1 MAGVTRR
8 HGGTALRVA
17 AGALVSVTM
26 MLPLLWMVAT
36 SLRERGSVPPRT
48 LELVPDPV
56 AWENYREI
64 FDLLPLATM
73 ARNSVVIAAVAV
85 PLSVLCASWAGFA
98 LALLAPRA
106 RRWLVAT
113 AFVAAMIP
121 TTAFWVT
128 RFVLFSKLGLVDT
141 WWPLIL
147 PALTGTSPLFALIY
161 LWSYLGVPRDVF
173 DAARLDGA
181 GAIRTWATIAF
192 PLARPTT
199 IAVAMLTFTMHWNN
213 FTDPLIYIQSLDR
226 QTLPF
231 GLAALFQLAPTDWPL
246 LMAASVLLTAPAV
259 IVFLIGQRAF
269 MPGARGDGWLGN

>member
-1 MAGVTRR
+1 MAT
-8 HGGTALRVA
+8 LRTV
-17 AGALVSVTM
+17 AGALVGVTM
-26 MLPLLWMVAT
+26 VLPLLWMVAT

-48 LELVPDPV
+48 LELVPDPL
-56 AWENYREI
+56 AWTNYREI

-73 ARNSVVIAAVAV
+73 ARNSLVIAAIAV

-98 LALLAPRA
+98 LALLAPRT
-106 RRWLVAT
+106 RRWLVAV

-147 PALTGTSPLFALIY
+147 PALTGTSPLFALVY

-181 GAIRTWATIAF
+181 GAIRAWATIAF

-199 IAVAMLTFTMHWNN
+199 IAVALLTFTMHWNN
-213 FTDPLIYIQSLDR
+213 FTDPLIYIQSMDR

-231 GLAALFQLAPTDWPL
+231 GLAALYQLAPTDWPL

-259 IVFLIGQRAF
+259 IVFLLGQRAF
-269 MPGARGDGWLGN
+269 MPGARGEGWLGN

>member
-1 MAGVTRR
+1 MSTHR
-8 HGGTALRVA
+8 GTTLMRAVLGAIVA
-17 AGALVSVTM
+17 VTM
-26 MLPLLWMVAT
+26 VMPLAWMIGT

-48 LELVPDPV
+48 LELIPEPAV
-56 AWENYREI
+56 WTTYREI
-64 FDLLPLATM
+64 FDVLPFATM
-73 ARNSVVIAAVAV
+73 AKNSLIVAGIAV

-98 LALLAPRA
+98 LALLSPGI
-106 RRWLVAT
+106 RRWMVVI

-128 RFVLFSKLGLVDT
+128 RFVLFSQVGLIDT

-147 PALTGTSPLFALIY
+147 PALTGTSPLFALVY
-161 LWSYLGVPRDVF
+161 LWSFLGIPRDVF

-181 GAIRTWATIAF
+181 SAFRTWATIAF

-199 IAVAMLTFTMHWNN
+199 IAVTMLTFTMVWNN

-231 GLAALFQLAPTDWPL
+231 ALSALFQLAPTDWPL
-246 LMAASVLLTAPAV
+246 LMAAAVVLTAPAV
-259 IVFLIGQRAF
+259 LIFLAGQRAF
-269 MPGARGDGWLGN
+269 LHDARGEGWLGN